1 MKNGADSTTRGYSLR
16 LLLDEDSQA
25 RRLVELLRARDHD
38 VLTVGES
45 NRAGAPDRVVLDMAT
60 GAHRFLLTR
69 NCADY
74 LALHEQGI
82 AHSGIL
88 CIEGRSDRII
98 FELLQLRRQIRIL
111 GHGESTDACTEPL
124 VPLGG
129 EEGNQ
134 SNAPVRFTLV
144 GASEAVG
151 AIIDDLN
158 AFVLIEG
165 EYRVE
170 IRRQPK
176 GILSNDSPC
185 P

>member
-88 CIEGRSDRII
+88 CIYQDLNPSKAMR
-98 FELLQLRRQIRIL
+98 FEDIAR
-111 GHGESTDACTEPL
+111 AL
-124 VPLGG
+124 VNLELSEVSLGG
-129 EEGNQ
+129 IFL
-134 SNAPVRFTLV
+134 S
-144 GASEAVG
+144 
-151 AIIDDLN
+151 LN
-158 AFVLIEG
+158 AWL
-165 EYRVE
+165 Y
-170 IRRQPK
+170 
-176 GILSNDSPC
+176 
-185 P
+185 